1 MGTLAQEYLRKM
13 QGFDTRAE
21 IEKEVDSSVEQVK
34 KTATPSDKIP
44 VKAGDVAEA
53 FKKALA
59 SLTEEEINAEMA
71 EMSEAE
77 KAAKFPKE
85 KGILKMRALLK
96 KMKAA
101 NNDLSDRMGRLQA
114 SKSKLKAK
122 ANSTPASKN
131 KIKAAKAGLTKQIKK
146 MEAVWDKNM
155 EVSKRANTM
164 LNTLNAEK
172 KAWREKN
179 KKSKE

>member
-13 QGFDTRAE
+13 QGFETRAE
-21 IEKEVDSSVEQVK
+21 VEKEVDASVEQVK

-44 VKAGDVAEA
+44 AKVGNVAEA
-53 FKKALA
+53 FEKAVA
-59 SLTEEEINAEMA
+59 SLTEAEINAEITDV
-71 EMSEAE
+71 SEAAEKFPQE
-77 KAAKFPKE
+77 KA
-85 KGILKMRALLK
+85 ILKMRALMK

-164 LNTLNAEK
+164 LNTLNAK
-172 KAWREKN
+172 KKEWRAKN